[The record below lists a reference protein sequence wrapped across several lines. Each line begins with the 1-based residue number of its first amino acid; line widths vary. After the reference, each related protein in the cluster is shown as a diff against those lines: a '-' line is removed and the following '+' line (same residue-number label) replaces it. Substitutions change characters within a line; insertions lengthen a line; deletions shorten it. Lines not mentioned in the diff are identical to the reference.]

1 MEVQEQ
7 ISRELLAEKV
17 GRTIRVLVDEAA
29 DEDGIAIARSTA
41 DAPDIDGLVFI
52 EGNPS
57 VKPGDF
63 VDVRV
68 TDSSDYDLFAEIAD
82 GEQR

>member
-29 DEDGIAIARSTA
+29 DEDGIATARSTA

-52 EGNPS
+52 EGNPN

-68 TDSSDYDLFAEIAD
+68 TDSSDYDLFAEVS
-82 GEQR
+82 E